1 MSKKILIID
10 DDVIYRTLLEHT
22 LEELEDEHG
31 VEILTASD
39 GEKGF
44 ALIQKERP
52 QIVFLDIMMPGKN
65 GYEVCRSVRE
75 DPNLDNTKVILLTTK
90 GEVVDKVYGMA
101 CGAFKY
107 INKPFD
113 PDEIMD
119 EAKRLL
125 GIRKM

>member
-1 MSKKILIID
+1 MPKKILIID
-10 DDVIYRTLLEHT
+10 DDIIYRTLLEHT
-22 LEELEDEHG
+22 LEYLEDEHG
-31 VEILTASD
+31 VELLTASD
-39 GEKGF
+39 GETGF

-90 GEVVDKVYGMA
+90 GEIVDKVYGMA

-113 PDEIMD
+113 PDEIVE
-119 EAKRLL
+119 EAKELL
-125 GIRKM
+125 GIGK

>member
-1 MSKKILIID
+1 MPKKILIID
-10 DDVIYRTLLEHT
+10 DDIIYRTLLEHT
-22 LEELEDEHG
+22 LEYLEDEHG
-31 VEILTASD
+31 VELLTASD
-39 GEKGF
+39 GETGF

-75 DPNLDNTKVILLTTK
+75 DPNLDKTKVILLTTK
-90 GEVVDKVYGMA
+90 GEIVDKVYGMA

-113 PDEIMD
+113 PDEIVE
-119 EAKRLL
+119 EAKELL
-125 GIRKM
+125 GIGK

>member
-90 GEVVDKVYGMA
+90 GEIVDKVYGMA

-113 PDEIMD
+113 PDEIME
-119 EAKRLL
+119 EAKKLL
-125 GIRKM
+125 GIRK